1 MADDIIS
8 FDYLTRFRRIA
19 YYLPTSQ
26 SSNNGEAASPHS
38 WIHGA
43 RNEPTCKKC
52 DVPTFLRGLEALLL
66 GAGFAGGRGLCV
78 LATDPFSAS
87 FFSSDS
93 SSRRASSSSTYLE
106 LHDRE
111 RGSTESIWAARRSRK
126 MSTDVSRASGPDFK
140 GGATICSS
148 LFSVPSV
155 SESSPAH
162 LACSEARKIAARS
175 RLMLFALALIADL
188 KRRCRRRTAAAYT
201 WKSHLGPPLRS
212 LPLFGRSR

>member
-1 MADDIIS
+1 MHELGMADYVFSFGDLIS
-8 FDYLTRFRRIA
+8 FRRNA
-19 YYLPTSQ
+19 CHLPTSQ
-26 SSNNGEAASPHS
+26 SSNDAWPVWPHS
-38 WIHGA
+38 WLHRA
-43 RNEPTCKKC
+43 RIEPTCEKKI
-52 DVPTFLRGLEALLL
+52 DAPTFLRGLDALLL
-66 GAGFAGGRGLCV
+66 GAGFAGGRGLCA
-78 LATDPFSAS
+78 LATGPLSAS

-93 SSRRASSSSTYLE
+93 SSRRASSSSTYFE

-162 LACSEARKIAARS
+162 RAR
-175 RLMLFALALIADL
+175 L
-188 KRRCRRRTAAAYT
+188 RT
-201 WKSHLGPPLRS
+201 PPY
-212 LPLFGRSR
+212 GRTF